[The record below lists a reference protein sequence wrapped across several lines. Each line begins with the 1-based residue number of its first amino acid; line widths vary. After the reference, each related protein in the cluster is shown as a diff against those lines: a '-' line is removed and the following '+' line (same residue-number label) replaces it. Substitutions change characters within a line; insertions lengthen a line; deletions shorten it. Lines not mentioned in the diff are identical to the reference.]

1 MQSTLEPSIGQKKS
15 NRMLWVKWAILGA
28 ITFICGYG
36 IILMYAQKNYAFA
49 LLTLVLTSLGVY
61 IFASEKRYSHR
72 YIYPGVAGMIL
83 FIIFPLLYTVGL
95 AFTNYSG
102 ENQLNFE
109 RAQTVL
115 LQQTYQS
122 GDSYKFDLMGNESG
136 DVSLVLHYQ
145 DRDVQSSF
153 YPLNALPQKM
163 QLEDTPKVIGKKL
176 SIKAIIADRD
186 KLKAVYAILPNGES
200 LVMSGLRKFAQ
211 VHSLY
216 QLQDDGVTLINQQSQ
231 DVLKPN
237 FEDGFYQKIEN
248 GQFVGEDIAPGFIV
262 NIGWDNFKR
271 IFTDKGIQE
280 PFFNIFI
287 WTVVF
292 STLAVALT
300 AVIGMVLACVVQ
312 WEALKGR
319 GIYRVLLILPYAV
332 PGFISILV
340 FKGLFNQS
348 FGEINAL
355 LEGLFGIKPL
365 WFTDPFLAKMMIVI
379 VNTWLG
385 FPYMMILCMGLLK
398 AIPEDLYEASAM
410 DGAGPMQNF
419 IKITFPLLIKPL
431 KPLMIASFAF
441 NFNNFVLIDL
451 LTKGGP
457 DQIGT
462 SIPAGHTDLLVN
474 FTYRV
479 AFEGSGGQQFG
490 LAGAIATIIFIL
502 VAALSIIN
510 LKFSKTEAE

>member
-1 MQSTLEPSIGQKKS
+1 MQSRLAPGFGQKEV
-15 NRMLWVKWAILGA
+15 NYRQWIKWGLLGV
-28 ITFICGYG
+28 ITFVCGYG

-49 LLTLVLTSLGVY
+49 LLTLVLVSLGIYV
-61 IFASEKRYSHR
+61 FASDKRYSHR

-83 FIIFPLLYTVGL
+83 FILFPLIYTVGL

-102 ENQLNFE
+102 ENQLSFE
-109 RAQTVL
+109 RAQKVL

-122 GDSYKFDLMGNESG
+122 GQSYKFDLME
-136 DVSLVLHYQ
+136 DEQHKVSLLLKYQ
-145 DRDVQSSF
+145 DRGLQTPF
-153 YPLNALPQKM
+153 YALSALPQQM
-163 QLEDTPKVIGKKL
+163 QLQETLAVQGKK
-176 SIKAIIADRD
+176 SPIKTVIKNRT
-186 KLKAVYAILPNGES
+186 KLKDVHLILPDGNS
-200 LVMSGLRKFAQ
+200 LVMAGLRKFAQ
-211 VHSLY
+211 VHPLY
-216 QLQDDGVTLINQQSQ
+216 LLQDDGITLINQKDAS
-231 DVLKPN
+231 VIKPN
-237 FEDGFYQKIEN
+237 PETGFYQKVE
-248 GQFVGEDIAPGFIV
+248 GGEFVGEGIAPGFIIT
-262 NIGWDNFKR
+262 IGWDNFKQ

-280 PFFNIFI
+280 PFFNIFV
-287 WTVVF
+287 WTFVF
-292 STLAVALT
+292 STLAVLLT
-300 AVIGMVLACVVQ
+300 AIIGMVLACVVQ

-319 GIYRVLLILPYAV
+319 ALYRVLLILPYAV
-332 PGFISILV
+332 PSFISILI

-355 LEGLFGIKPL
+355 LQGIFGIKPM
-365 WFTDPFLAKMMIVI
+365 WFTDPFLAKIMIVL

-410 DGAGPMQNF
+410 DGAGPVQNF
-419 IKITFPLLIKPL
+419 IKITLPLLIKPL

-457 DQIGT
+457 DRIGT

-479 AFEGSGGQQFG
+479 AFQGNGGEQFG
-490 LAGAIATIIFIL
+490 MAGAIATIIFIL
-502 VAALSIIN
+502 VAVLSIIN
-510 LKFSKTEAE
+510 LKFSKTQAE

>member
-15 NRMLWVKWAILGA
+15 NPMVWVKWAVLGL
-28 ITFICGYG
+28 ISFICGYG
-36 IILMYAQKNYAFA
+36 IILMYAQQNYAFA

-83 FIIFPLLYTVGL
+83 FIIFPLFYTVGL

-109 RAQTVL
+109 RAQGVL

-122 GDSYKFDLMGNESG
+122 GDSYKFNLVADEKN
-136 DVSLVLHYQ
+136 DVSIVLHYNE
-145 DRDVQSSF
+145 RELQSGF
-153 YPLNALPQKM
+153 YAVDALPQKLK
-163 QLEDTPKVIGKKL
+163 LEDTPKVEGKKL
-176 SIKAIIADRD
+176 PMKSIIASRD
-186 KLKAVYAILPNGES
+186 KLKAIEIVLPNGDA

-216 QLQDDGVTLINQQSQ
+216 QLQDDSTTLINQQDQS
-231 DVLKPN
+231 VLKPN
-237 FEDGFYQKIEN
+237 MEDGFYQKVVD
-248 GQFVGEDIAPGFIV
+248 GQFVGENIAPGFIV
-262 NIGWDNFKR
+262 SIGWDNFKR

-287 WTVVF
+287 WTIVF

-300 AVIGMVLACVVQ
+300 AIIGMILACVVQ
-312 WEALKGR
+312 WEALKAR
-319 GIYRVLLILPYAV
+319 SIYRVLLILPYAV

-355 LEGLFGIKPL
+355 LEGLFGIKPM
-365 WFTDPFLAKMMIVI
+365 WFTEPFLAKMMIVI

-510 LKFSKTEAE
+510 LKFSKTQAE